1 MTTRLSASGARIR
14 GDDYQHLF
22 AWLQVIRAIQ
32 VESGIA
38 EIGIEDPE
46 AGNADDVTV
55 YTEDQK
61 HEYYQVKSSV
71 DARETIGLEWLM
83 KPSRAGGQSVVQ
95 RFHSLWADG
104 PKQCKPKLFLVTNRL
119 ATHGDPILRMI
130 DGRNRT
136 VARSLR
142 LADSNS
148 GAGIARKELSEHL
161 QISEKEVLFFL
172 ESLCF
177 QLGKSDYDWIEMA
190 KPFMYAAS
198 LRHDEEAVA
207 QGVGIVRG
215 WVTAGKR
222 KLTTAEL
229 RRAVEPLKRTDDLP
243 AASLLVQ
250 AIDRDPM
257 PEVAT
262 IALDWASLFPGSEP
276 RVRRQPSDQSLWN
289 DRFRPELQKA
299 AKDFRALG
307 HNNVLVRGYMRLP
320 TWFATGV
327 ELGKTADFQVTSFQ
341 DQAPWSSKGALSAI
355 AIERIDTNLG
365 NGDDLA
371 IGIALAFDLSTD
383 VLAYLH
389 EQQINVG
396 RYVCLRP
403 AGGANNQ
410 AIRNAAEA
418 RQWAYAVRDLI
429 RHLVQEYRPSRI
441 HLFLA
446 GPHSAI
452 LLLGHLWDRMPD
464 TQLYEDLGSTKG
476 YNPSYLIP
484 N

>member
-1 MTTRLSASGARIR
+1 MTTGLSASGARIR

-55 YTEDQK
+55 YTEDQE

-83 KPSRAGGQSVVQ
+83 KPSKTGGPSVVQ
-95 RFHSLWADG
+95 RFHRLWADG
-104 PKQCKPKLFLVTNRL
+104 PKQCKPKLFLVTNRH
-119 ATHGDPILRMI
+119 ATAEDPILRMI
-130 DGRNRT
+130 DGRDRT
-136 VARSLR
+136 VARFLR
-142 LADSNS
+142 LAAPNS

-172 ESLCF
+172 ENLCF

-190 KPFMYAAS
+190 KPFMYAAG
-198 LRHDEEAVA
+198 LRHDEEAVV

-215 WVTAGKR
+215 WVTGGKR

-229 RRAVEPLKRTDDLP
+229 RRAVEPLRRNDDLP

-250 AIDRDPM
+250 AIDKDPI

-262 IALDWASLFPGSEP
+262 IDLDWASLFPGREP
-276 RVRRQPSDQSLWN
+276 RERRLPTDRAMWN
-289 DRFRPELQKA
+289 DRFRPELQQA
-299 AKDFRALG
+299 AKDLRAMG
-307 HNNVLVRGYMRLP
+307 HNNVLVQGYMRLP

-327 ELGKTADFQVTSFQ
+327 ELGKTAGFQVTSFQ
-341 DQAPWSSKGALSAI
+341 GQAPWSSEGALSAI
-355 AIERIDTNLG
+355 AIERNDTDLG
-365 NGDDLA
+365 IGDDLA

-389 EQQINVG
+389 EQQIDVG
-396 RYVCLRP
+396 EYVCLRP

-418 RQWAYAVRDLI
+418 RQWAYEVRDSI
-429 RHLVQEYRPSRI
+429 RRLVQECRPSRI

-446 GPHSAI
+446 GPRGAI
-452 LLLGHLWDRMPD
+452 LLLGHLWDRMPT

-476 YNPSYLIP
+476 YSPSYLIP